1 MIVKQNYF
9 LYNWKKKIM
18 YKSNYKN
25 IYYLLVIILLIQC
38 KPQETVAPV
47 YYEIIPQFTTVEKLG
62 TLKPGHSKATVMSKL
77 GVAPWDVYSLTENGC
92 QTFVYKYKK
101 LKHEVGNYEMASN
114 SSYISDKVLTTDS
127 RKYDEPSKANLVFRN
142 GELESIITEVGNGL
156 YKDLVWD
163 ITKINEECDKPVIRG
178 CTDPN
183 SLNYNPDAVFDD
195 GNCEYCPC
203 GYELVKNENNDNPNC
218 NEKPKCV
225 KIKSDSVVVEPEIKE
240 PILKRKPKC
249 TKCDVIDKVLQ
260 NGSGNLD
267 MRIIMNGTDF
277 EDGEIIINEKGEIVE

>member
-1 MIVKQNYF
+1 
-9 LYNWKKKIM
+9 M

-47 YYEIIPQFTTVEKLG
+47 YYDIIPQFTTVEKLG
-62 TLKPGHSKATVMSKL
+62 SLKPGDSKPTVINKL
-77 GVAPWDVYSLTENGC
+77 GIAPWDVYSLTENGC

-101 LKHEVGNYEMASN
+101 LMHEVGNYEMASN
-114 SSYISDKVLTTDS
+114 SNYISDKVLSTDS
-127 RKYDEPSKANLVFRN
+127 KKYDNESKANLVFRN
-142 GELESIITEVGNGL
+142 GKLESMITEIGNRL

-163 ITKINEECDKPVIRG
+163 LTKINDECDKPVIRG

-183 SLNYNPDAVFDD
+183 SLNFNPDAVIDN
-195 GNCEYCPC
+195 GKCEYCPC
-203 GYELVKNENNDNPNC
+203 GYELVRNQNNDNPNC

-225 KIKSDSVVVEPEIKE
+225 KIKIDSDKE
-240 PILKRKPKC
+240 KDESKEKSESKEKESILRKKPKC

-277 EDGEIIINEKGEIVE
+277 EDGEIIINEKGEIVD